1 MRSGIRFFGVL
12 FVIMGLVSCGTNPL
26 ISPNKEMYWWSST
39 HSDAELLVKDID
51 ISKCNKKYD
60 KAGVMIFPFIRNQS
74 WDDYFQNK
82 DKNEFNN
89 SLALSIMP
97 YMTDAKQKHLIYP
110 SREDKSTNKFNSY
123 SVNCDNTEDINFY
136 YRLPHYYPTVMF
148 TTQNQQQQKQL
159 HQMLQSK
166 LKDFFPLTNII
177 TLPSVGKKYKMGE
190 LLKIILKNEENTI
203 KQQVAKFGLPFPIKV
218 EFKGFGKG
226 AASEIKLPY
235 DNIIVDPQQKVS
247 SPSPIPTPPAPTN
260 PSSLNPDSSDSKNL
274 DKTNNKITI
283 KLPADF
289 VNIFKSKNIKLTNH
303 MKLIGCPKAS
313 FKQTRNSFVTENCSK
328 KPSSLSID
336 GFILTKKQVKN
347 GKTTT
352 FEPNDIK
359 TKEIIISSSE
369 GNYFAY
375 NGTTALSDCNISKGE
390 SSKSFPYTCIEK
402 QLSFRVAQ
410 NLSRCNIK
418 RTIVLK
424 EILLSS
430 AKDYPL
436 HMSPFDC
443 KVVIT
448 NWPASMM
455 NKIPNICHKNI
466 WGKKLTCKLSVADI
480 RKAATNNGRKEFPLK
495 LSAGWENTTIS
506 VDITNEN
513 SKIYSI
519 NVRPS
524 WPFAHNY
531 WWQWQHVR
539 YNNRAN
545 PSCDKRTPK
554 YAIKS
559 VTYSNGN
566 KRKPFNQQ
574 LQRKQL
580 PTLQQIG
587 WNSAKLPDTITLKLQ
602 QQGNPT
608 AEKYH
613 HNTEIKWKLSQV
625 SGSRKWNFAS
635 KYKSKLEVK
644 ARQISLLTRSLNL
657 SSRKSYGLYS
667 FSSMD
672 SCKNSSDGRSG
683 RDVSYRDGQQTLT
696 VKPCSK
702 NSYFK
707 FIDTLNGKPISRC
720 AQPKSGQVSFQPYE
734 CLGKR
739 KLIVVALSDKLD
751 THSNQIKKALTNA
764 FQKNKKSFSLVTINP
779 GRELSEELLQCEDI
793 AGFNDY
799 RNKNRFINKKLTKM
813 GFGADDLD
821 AWQNLEIVDLGY
833 RSKLDK
839 FAGIFYVT
847 DDDKRSDF
855 YKYLGLT
862 QRWKN
867 EFNIKLNVI
876 TTGSC
881 QNWSTHAHASC
892 QNINN
897 IERAL
902 KNFLR

>member
-26 ISPNKEMYWWSST
+26 ISPNKEMYWWSSI

-51 ISKCNKKYD
+51 ISKCKKKYY
-60 KAGVMIFPFIRNQS
+60 KAGIKLFPFLRQNS
-74 WDDYFQNK
+74 WHNYVKNIKAPFEK
-82 DKNEFNN
+82 DV
-89 SLALSIMP
+89 ALSIMP
-97 YMTDAKQKHLIYP
+97 YFVDKDDQDHFVFFNLKQGNSK
-110 SREDKSTNKFNSY
+110 KFDYVSCNSKQQ
-123 SVNCDNTEDINFY
+123 EKY
-136 YRLPHYYPTVMF
+136 YYNYPHYYPSVLF
-148 TTQNQQQQKQL
+148 TTENNEQQIKLYQR
-159 HQMLQSK
+159 LQDK
-166 LKDFFPLTNII
+166 VIKFFPFTNKVII
-177 TLPSVGKKYKMGE
+177 PQANQYKMAE
-190 LLKIILKNEENTI
+190 LLNSILKNEENTI
-203 KQQVAKFGLPFPIKV
+203 KEQVTKLGLPFKITV
-218 EFKGFGKG
+218 TFKGFGEGK
-226 AASEIKLPY
+226 ASKIKLPY

-289 VNIFKSKNIKLTNH
+289 VDIFKSKNIQLINH

-328 KPSSLSID
+328 QPSSLNIN
-336 GFILTKKQVKN
+336 GFILSQKKIEN

-352 FEPNDIK
+352 FKPKDIK
-359 TKEIIISSSE
+359 TKKIRISSP

-375 NGTTALSDCNISKGE
+375 ENNSNPINVCNISKGE
-390 SSKSFPYTCIEK
+390 SSKSFPYTCIGK
-402 QLSFRVAQ
+402 RLSFRVV
-410 NLSRCNIK
+410 NNFSRCDIK
-418 RTIVLK
+418 RTIVLND
-424 EILLSS
+424 ILS
-430 AKDYPL
+430 AKNYPL
-436 HMSPFDC
+436 QMLPFDC
-443 KVVIT
+443 KVIIT

-455 NKIPNICHKNI
+455 NKKPNICHKNT
-466 WGKKLTCKLSVADI
+466 WGKKLTCRLSVADI
-480 RKAATNNGRKEFPLK
+480 RAAQTSTRKNIKEFPLK
-495 LSAGWENTTIS
+495 LSAGWENTTTIS

-566 KRKPFNQQ
+566 KRKSFNQQ
-574 LQRKQL
+574 IQIKQL
-580 PTLQQIG
+580 PTLKQIG
-587 WNSAKLPDTITLKLQ
+587 WNDAQLPDTITLKLQ

-667 FSSMD
+667 FSNMD